1 MTVRRLLAPLLVA
14 LAVAACSGDGPGY
27 KDPILGGE
35 ARARIRVANATT
47 SIASAQLYVG
57 NDAFGNTA
65 PLVGFALDCFDVPL
79 DQPISFRATGA
90 TATLATLSN
99 PGLASG
105 RSYTVVLYGRGSAL
119 QIGVLSDDA
128 VPTLTGESN
137 GIRFFN
143 TTSAAGDV
151 YLTTPDIALPATPTV
166 SALAVGQSTLGGS
179 AFGTYPI
186 ASTLVRFYDV
196 GVRTGIPR
204 ITAPVSQASLS
215 DHRTWTFMLSE
226 EITVGN
232 ASVSFLVPTCPT
244 S

>member
-57 NDAFGNTA
+57 NDAYGNTA
-65 PLVGFALDCFDVPL
+65 PLVGFALDCFDVPI
-79 DQPISFRATGA
+79 DQPLSFRANGA
-90 TATLATLSN
+90 TAELATLSN

-105 RSYTVVLYGRGSAL
+105 RSYTVVLYGRGTAL
-119 QIGVLSDDA
+119 RIGVLSDDA

-137 GIRFFN
+137 GVRFFN
-143 TTSAAGDV
+143 TTAAAGDV
-151 YLTTPDIALPATPTV
+151 FLTRPDAALPETPSV
-166 SALAVGQSTLGGS
+166 PALAAGQSTLGGS
-179 AFGTYPI
+179 AFGTYPV
-186 ASTLVRFYDV
+186 ASTLVRFYGV

-204 ITAPVSQASLS
+204 ITDLMQEASLS
-215 DHRTWTFMLSE
+215 DHRTWTFMLTE
-226 EITVGN
+226 EIGVGGTS
-232 ASVSFLVPTCPT
+232 ASFLVPTCPT